1 MAQQP
6 VYIYLI
12 GIGSNQRSPHIGA
25 PKQIVERAI
34 AALETS
40 DIDVFIQSRIQ
51 ESRPVGPS
59 SRKYANAAVMVKSSL
74 LPDALLAEL
83 NAIEH
88 HFGRQR
94 TGQRW
99 RARTL
104 DLDIILWSG
113 GLWISDHPDLSI
125 PHREYANRHFVL
137 GPCAEIA
144 SGWRDPIS
152 GRTLRQLFHRLNRP
166 KPLDRRQAAH

>member
-6 VYIYLI
+6 AYIYLI

-25 PKQIVERAI
+25 PKQIVEQAI
-34 AALETS
+34 AAMETS
-40 DIDVFIQSRIQ
+40 DIEVFIQSRIH
-51 ESRPVGPS
+51 ESWPVGPS
-59 SRKYANAAVMVKSSL
+59 SRKYANAAVMVESSL
-74 LPDALLAEL
+74 LPDALLTEL

-88 HFGRQR
+88 HFGRLR

-144 SGWRDPIS
+144 PDWRDPIS
-152 GRTLRQLFHRLNRP
+152 GRTLRQLFHCLNRP
-166 KPLDRRQAAH
+166 KPLDRCQAPH